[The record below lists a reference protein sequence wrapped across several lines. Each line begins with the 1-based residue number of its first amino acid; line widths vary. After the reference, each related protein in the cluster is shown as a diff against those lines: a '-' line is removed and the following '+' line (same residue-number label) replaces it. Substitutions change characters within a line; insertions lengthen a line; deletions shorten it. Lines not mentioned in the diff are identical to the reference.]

1 VLRLSVSVHGK
12 RHQEFA
18 EALGRTGG
26 VRRLITGGQDEG
38 ERVVVAADVI
48 PANADQ
54 VMALIDEFEIG
65 AEDYLLTRHDIVAP
79 SPVAHHSFTA
89 GQDGIAWIELVGEAR
104 EHSRPIGRYLAL
116 MSVAA
121 VIAGLGV
128 IKANTILIVGA
139 MAVSPDLLPICALCV
154 GLAVGRPL
162 LARRALVT
170 LTVGLGLVVVV
181 AAALTALLH
190 LTGFISDSYKVGGG
204 GLGSLA
210 KVDYS
215 TVVVAAAAGVAA
227 MLSFE
232 TRASAAVGVAIS
244 VTTIP
249 ASAYLGVA
257 IGINQLGGADGAAL
271 VLLIN
276 VALLVVFGTLTLRL
290 QRYAAARSA
299 LGQLS

>member
-1 VLRLSVSVHGK
+1 VLRLSVSVHGE
-12 RHQEFA
+12 RHEAFA
-18 EALGRTGG
+18 EALGGTGG
-26 VRRLITGGQDEG
+26 VRRLIMGDAEG

-48 PANADQ
+48 PSRADD
-54 VMALIDEFEIG
+54 VMALIDEFEIE

-79 SPVAHHSFTA
+79 TPVAHHAFNA

-104 EHSRPIGRYLAL
+104 EHSRPIGRNLTL

-170 LTVGLGLVVVV
+170 LIVGLGLVVVV
-181 AAALTALLH
+181 AAALTALLQ
-190 LTGFISDSYKVGGG
+190 LTGFIGDDYKIGSG

-215 TVVVAAAAGVAA
+215 TVIVAAAAGIAA

-257 IGINQLGGADGAAL
+257 IGVNQLGGGDGAGL

-276 VALLVVFGTLTLRL
+276 VALLILVGTLTLRI
-290 QRYAAARSA
+290 QRFAAGRTASA
-299 LGQLS
+299 QPG